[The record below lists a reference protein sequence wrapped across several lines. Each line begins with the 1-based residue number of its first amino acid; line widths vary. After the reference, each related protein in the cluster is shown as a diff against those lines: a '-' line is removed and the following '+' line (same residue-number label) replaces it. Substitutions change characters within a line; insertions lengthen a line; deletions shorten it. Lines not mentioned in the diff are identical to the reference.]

1 MSEASDYVES
11 DILTYYLKCATTPGT
26 RPTNV
31 YVSLHSDAAGDTGAN
46 EITSTG
52 ATRQSALAAFAS
64 ETISGGAIST
74 GTGHDLEWTNGSG
87 GSWTVDSIGIW
98 DNASHSTGNLL
109 FYTPLTGG
117 DVTVADGDTFKI
129 SGGNLTVT
137 VA

>member
-31 YVSLHSDAAGDTGAN
+31 YVSLHSDAAGEAGAN

-52 ATRQSALAAFAS
+52 ATRQSATAAFAGQ
-64 ETISGGAIST
+64 TISGGVISS
-74 GTGHDLEWTNGSG
+74 GADLEWTNGSG
-87 GSWTVDSIGIW
+87 GSWTVDSIGVW

-117 DVTVADGDTFKI
+117 DVTVADGDTFKV
-129 SGGNLTVT
+129 SSGNLTVT